1 MFDIYCPTHRSRV
14 LLGPSRIESFTN
26 TPDGPTIE
34 WRCYCGTRG
43 THTFAPRPR
52 TAQAA

>member
-14 LLGPSRIESFTN
+14 LLGPGRIEALRN

-43 THTFAPRPR
+43 THSFARRPR
-52 TAQAA
+52 TVQAA